1 MSSRK
6 AHSDDRPD
14 DDTADSPGAD
24 VSDEW
29 SYYNLGGVVIRNKP
43 MQHLSRDAYI
53 RREIETSKAIGDPRS
68 DTEIRAAVERELDY
82 QAEKYPSPVK

>member
-6 AHSDDRPD
+6 AHSDDKPE
-14 DDTADSPGAD
+14 DDTAASPTTD

-29 SYYNLGGVVIRNKP
+29 SYYSIGGVVVRNKP
-43 MQHLSRDAYI
+43 MTHLSRDAYI

-68 DTEIRAAVERELDY
+68 ATEIRAAVERELDY
-82 QAEKYPSPVK
+82 QAGKYPSPAK